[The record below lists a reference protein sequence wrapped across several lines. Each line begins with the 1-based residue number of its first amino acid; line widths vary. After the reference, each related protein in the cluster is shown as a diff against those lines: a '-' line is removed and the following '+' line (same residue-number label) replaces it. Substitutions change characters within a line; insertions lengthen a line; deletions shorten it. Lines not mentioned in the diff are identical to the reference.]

1 MTCKWPFD
9 KLRAISTLLSL
20 AGGLEQEKGTIDL
33 SISTL
38 FASKWLPELHDLR
51 TINTIIP
58 IKYNFP
64 VNKKSIKNTQFVNHF
79 PEKHIIHKALEW
91 QKMLDEEEVS
101 SLAQIAKIEGLTRA
115 RVTQIMNLLK
125 LPVEMK
131 EFLNGL
137 RDPVEIRRYS
147 ERGLRKSLT
156 GKTTF

>member
-1 MTCKWPFD
+1 
-9 KLRAISTLLSL
+9 
-20 AGGLEQEKGTIDL
+20 
-33 SISTL
+33 
-38 FASKWLPELHDLR
+38 
-51 TINTIIP
+51 
-58 IKYNFP
+58 
-64 VNKKSIKNTQFVNHF
+64 
-79 PEKHIIHKALEW
+79 
-91 QKMLDEEEVS
+91 MLDEEEVS